1 MRQSSQVEVFR
12 GHWEEC
18 LKHLDTRIS
27 SKAPKGLRGAEQA
40 RKPLADF
47 CGVKTPTV
55 TRWFSGVVLPRG
67 TELIRLLCYMDLMG
81 YKVIE
86 LERMKA
92 GRRGFA
98 ELVGFGLLSIEQAA
112 ELLGYVNTMTLY
124 QVLHGYQNPDK
135 EKDQKMWDTWKER
148 SQELELRKEEAR
160 KRNDLDTLPKVDQ
173 VAEKSSPMLATSG
186 KIPRHTAAIIVAV
199 GLRSL
204 LEDDLFEDFSEND
217 CAELRQTAD
226 RLLVLLMKFSGLGS
240 WLATLPGKGG
250 SDGR

>member
-1 MRQSSQVEVFR
+1 MRPSSQVEVFR

-18 LKHLDTRIS
+18 LKYLDTRIS
-27 SKAPKGLRGAEQA
+27 FNAPKGLRGAEQA

-55 TRWFSGVVLPRG
+55 TRWFSGVGLPRG
-67 TELIRLLCYMDLMG
+67 TELIKLLCYLDLMG

-86 LERMKA
+86 LERMQP

-98 ELVGFGLLSIEQAA
+98 ELVGFGILSIEQAA
-112 ELLGYVNTMTLY
+112 ELLGYANTMTLY
-124 QVLHGYQNPDK
+124 QVLHGRENPNED
-135 EKDQKMWDTWKER
+135 KDQKMWNTWKER

-160 KRNDLDTLPKVDQ
+160 KQNGLEILSRVDQ
-173 VAEKSSPMLATSG
+173 PAEKISPVLTSG
-186 KIPRHTAAIIVAV
+186 RIPRHTAAIIVAV

-204 LEDDLFEDFSEND
+204 LEEDLFEDFSEND

-226 RLLVLLMKFSGLGS
+226 KLLGLLMKFSGLGS
-240 WLATLPGKGG
+240 WLATLPGKDGG
-250 SDGR
+250 